1 MKTAI
6 IVVLVAAVVVLGYW
20 LWQESQTDTVAI
32 TVGEGG
38 VAIEADTN

>member
-6 IVVLVAAVVVLGYW
+6 IILLLAAVGILGY
-20 LWQESQTDTVAI
+20 LVWQESQTESVAI